1 MQAPRGQAYTPGVH
15 RVSLLALL
23 AVGCGAREREAAPA
37 PVLAPELGT
46 SVAVR
51 PEEPPPD
58 APAADAPAADA
69 PAADAPAADAPAL
82 AGDAPRPAPATAQEA
97 LALLEQRGF
106 ERAAAS
112 IRRRLAQPQPKM
124 KLAPRDAL
132 AAALGLLALA
142 DRSPIAKL
150 EDVMPRSTVELARA
164 TRQRGLPSS
173 EAERIAAYLA
183 EVVRALDFQRLD
195 AFDENHSHVTGREWQ
210 DIDYSGEPMT
220 WQSQRAYWAPRGVPH
235 FKTRDAIHAYFTGAE
250 RLPHW
255 QQVYRPR
262 GKLADVRVPD
272 DPRSSR

>member
-1 MQAPRGQAYTPGVH
+1 MQAPRGHAYTPGVH

-37 PVLAPELGT
+37 PSPELGT

-51 PEEPPPD
+51 PDAPPPD
-58 APAADAPAADA
+58 APAADAPAVH
-69 PAADAPAADAPAL
+69 APAL
-82 AGDAPRPAPATAQEA
+82 TGDASSPAPAPATAQEA

-106 ERAAAS
+106 PRAAAS
-112 IRRRLAQPQPKM
+112 IRRRLEQPQPKM

-132 AAALGLLALA
+132 AAAVGLLELA
-142 DRSPIAKL
+142 ERAPIARL
-150 EDVMPRSTVELARA
+150 EDVMPRSAVELARA
-164 TRQRGLPSS
+164 TRQRGLPLD

-195 AFDENHSHVTGREWQ
+195 AFDENHSHVTGRAWQ

-220 WQSQRAYWAPRGVPH
+220 WQSQQAYWSPRGVPH

-262 GKLADVRVPD
+262 GKLADVRVPA
-272 DPRSSR
+272 DPRSAR